1 MNSATWWIMA
11 AISFMLSMILSAV
24 CMFVNNV
31 NVAVMISLL
40 QLGFVISGW
49 GLWIIGL
56 VNHFRR
62 R

>member
-11 AISFMLSMILSAV
+11 AISFMISMILSAV
-24 CMFVNNV
+24 YMFVNNADA
-31 NVAVMISLL
+31 AVILSLL

-49 GLWIIGL
+49 VLWIIGL
-56 VNHFRR
+56 VSRFRR